1 MVSEMSN
8 SENKNISYEQ
18 NNNKFN
24 FRVAGIVIDKGR
36 VLLHTTEQ
44 DDFWN
49 LPGGRVELNETTEA
63 AIVREMAEELG
74 VHVEAQRLAFV
85 SEDFFEYDGL
95 KYHEV
100 GFYYII
106 TLPEAHK
113 LYSEIEFK
121 GLEDN
126 GKLIFK
132 WFYLDELEQMEVYP
146 VFLKKELSNLLD
158 AKGIR
163 HFIQK

>member
-1 MVSEMSN
+1 MSN
-8 SENKNISYEQ
+8 SKNKNISYEQ
-18 NNNKFN
+18 YNNKFN
-24 FRVAGIVIDKGR
+24 FRVAGIVMDAGR
-36 VLLHTTEQ
+36 VLLHTTEK

-49 LPGGRVELNETTEA
+49 LPGGRVEMNETTEA
-63 AIVREMAEELG
+63 AIVREMMEELG
-74 VHVEAQRLAFV
+74 VHVEAQRLAYV

-100 GFYYII
+100 GFYYVI

-113 LYSEIEFK
+113 LYSQVEFN

-126 GKLIFK
+126 GKLIFR
-132 WFYLDELEQMEVYP
+132 WFSLDELEQMEVYP
-146 VFLKKELSNLLD
+146 VFLRKELTNLPD
-158 AKGIR
+158 AKGIK

>member
-1 MVSEMSN
+1 MTTADNNNV
-8 SENKNISYEQ
+8 SYEQ

-24 FRVAGIVIDKGR
+24 FRVAGIVMDAGR

-49 LPGGRVELNETTEA
+49 LPGGRVKLNETTEA
-63 AIVREMAEELG
+63 AIVREMMEELG
-74 VHVEAQRLAFV
+74 VHVEAERLAYV

-100 GFYYII
+100 GFYYVI

-113 LYSEIEFK
+113 LYSETEFK

-126 GKLIFK
+126 GKLTFQ
-132 WFYLDELEQMEVYP
+132 WFSLDELEQMEVYP
-146 VFLKKELSNLLD
+146 VFLKKELTNLFD
-158 AKGIR
+158 AKGIK
-163 HFIQK
+163 HFISEIEE

>member
-1 MVSEMSN
+1 MTN
-8 SENKNISYEQ
+8 SDINNISYER

-24 FRVAGIVIDKGR
+24 FRVAGIVMDAGR

-63 AIVREMAEELG
+63 ALVREMTEELG
-74 VHVEAQRLAFV
+74 IHVEVKRLAFV

-95 KYHEV
+95 KVHEI
-100 GFYYII
+100 GFYYVI
-106 TLPEAHK
+106 TSPEAHK

-126 GKLIFK
+126 GKLIFR
-132 WFYLDELEQMEVYP
+132 WFSLEELEQMEVYP
-146 VFLKKELSNLLD
+146 VFLKKELSNLHD
-158 AKGIR
+158 AKSIQ
-163 HFIQK
+163 HYIQK